1 MSARTCFLPTPERL
15 RRGNWEK
22 TSLADLGDAK
32 SAYETGNNPFAQTF
46 RDTLAAR
53 NLAEILAERGWLT
66 DPRGAPHWIAW
77 ERACADVGAIRGPL
91 ASLIVVQS
99 SRGDSDGE
107 RAAIRRDM
115 ARALKGLEMR
125 AIEFAWRL
133 GEGAITQQKIAFAMG
148 LSQPTI
154 SRCAQTWTQ
163 QITERWVGT
172 IK

>member
-1 MSARTCFLPTPERL
+1 MSARTRLSPTPERF

-22 TSLADLGDAK
+22 ISLADLGDAK
-32 SAYETGNNPFAQTF
+32 SAYESGNNPFATAL
-46 RDTLAAR
+46 RDTLAAQ

-66 DPRGAPHWIAW
+66 DPRGARYWIAW
-77 ERACADVGAIRGPL
+77 ERACAGVGAIRGPL
-91 ASLIVVQS
+91 ASLIVVQN

-107 RAAIRRDM
+107 RAAIRREM

-133 GEGAITQQKIAFAMG
+133 GQGAITQQKIAFAMG